1 MNSADMR
8 QELFAYAA
16 AYAVL
21 LSLLARL
28 YPPVPQPGSIRR
40 RRSQLTENIIVLK
53 DLSKIYGNGVEVRA
67 LDGISVTIKAGEFVA
82 IVGPS
87 GSGKSTLLN
96 MIGLL
101 DTPSYGQI
109 FLKGIDVSR
118 ASSEERARLRNQE
131 LGFVFQYHHL
141 IPEFSAQENVMMPM
155 LIAGKDKAVAR
166 DRAMELLASVGLA
179 ERKDSRPNQLSGGQN
194 QRVAVARALAN
205 GPSIVIGDE
214 LTGNL
219 DTKTSDLIYKLLREL
234 NRKINQTF
242 ILVTH
247 DMTLAEKTDRILRI
261 VDGKIVCEIRRK
273 GEEFV
278 AYEGCELGED
288 GG

>member
-1 MNSADMR
+1 
-8 QELFAYAA
+8 
-16 AYAVL
+16 VL
-21 LSLLARL
+21 
-28 YPPVPQPGSIRR
+28 Q
-40 RRSQLTENIIVLK
+40 
-53 DLSKIYGNGVEVRA
+53 DLSKIYGDGVEVRA
-67 LDGISVTIKAGEFVA
+67 LDGINLNINAGEFVA

-101 DTPSYGQI
+101 DTPSSGRI

-118 ASSEERARLRNQE
+118 ASPDERARLRNRE

-141 IPEFSAQENVMMPM
+141 IPEFSALENVMMPM
-155 LIAGKDKAVAR
+155 LIAGKSKAEAKEKSR
-166 DRAMELLASVGLA
+166 ELLVSVGLGD
-179 ERKDSRPNQLSGGQN
+179 RLDNRPNQLSGGQN
-194 QRVAVARALAN
+194 QRVAVARALVN

-219 DTKTSDLIYKLLREL
+219 DTKSSQLIYDLLRDL
-234 NRKINQTF
+234 NKKINQTF

-261 VDGKIVCEIRRK
+261 VDGRIVCELRRK
-273 GEEFV
+273 GDTFSTSEV
-278 AYEGCELGED
+278 CDLGED
-288 GG
+288 DGKIKQE

>member
-1 MNSADMR
+1 VSDD
-8 QELFAYAA
+8 
-16 AYAVL
+16 
-21 LSLLARL
+21 
-28 YPPVPQPGSIRR
+28 
-40 RRSQLTENIIVLK
+40 IIVLK

-67 LDGISVTIKAGEFVA
+67 LDNVSVKIRAGEFVA

-101 DTPSYGQI
+101 DTPSRGQI
-109 FLKGIDVSR
+109 FLKGIDVSQ
-118 ASSEERARLRNQE
+118 ASPEERARLRSLE

-141 IPEFSAQENVMMPM
+141 IPEFSALENVMMPM
-155 LIAGKDKAVAR
+155 LIAQKSKAEAKE
-166 DRAMELLASVGLA
+166 RALELLSAVGLA
-179 ERKDSRPNQLSGGQN
+179 DRRDSRPNQLSGGQN

-219 DTKTSDLIYKLLREL
+219 DTKTSDLIYNLLREL

-261 VDGKIVCEIRRK
+261 VDGKLVCEMRRK
-273 GEEFV
+273 EDGFV
-278 AYEGCELGED
+278 ASESCDLGED
-288 GG
+288 NHNIKRA

>member
-1 MNSADMR
+1 VSDD
-8 QELFAYAA
+8 
-16 AYAVL
+16 
-21 LSLLARL
+21 
-28 YPPVPQPGSIRR
+28 
-40 RRSQLTENIIVLK
+40 IIVLK

-67 LDGISVTIKAGEFVA
+67 LDGVSVRIKAGEFVA

-101 DTPSYGQI
+101 DTPSVGQI
-109 FLKGIDVSR
+109 FLKGIDVSQ
-118 ASSEERARLRNQE
+118 ASPEERARLRNQE

-141 IPEFSAQENVMMPM
+141 IHEFSALENVMMPM
-155 LIAGKDKAVAR
+155 LIAKKSRTAAKE
-166 DRAMELLASVGLA
+166 RALELLSAVGLA
-179 ERKDSRPNQLSGGQN
+179 DRRDSRPNQLSGGQN

-219 DTKTSDLIYKLLREL
+219 DTKTSDLIYNLLREL

-261 VDGKIVCEIRRK
+261 VDGKLVCELRRK
-273 GEEFV
+273 DGGFVSGEI
-278 AYEGCELGED
+278 CDLGED
-288 GG
+288 DGKIVRA